1 MSASIKTVFLIDD
14 DPMSNMIHQSLLRK
28 HHWQATTVVFGNG
41 PAALQALQAAVAD
54 AVSSFPDVIL
64 LDMEMPAYDGW
75 DFLHEY
81 TGLPQR
87 FTDRCL
93 LYLLSSSINPNDIRQ
108 AQAYP
113 LVKAYLT
120 KPLTLANLNQIE
132 QDFQAFRA

>member
-28 HHWQATTVVFGNG
+28 HHWRATTVVFGNG
-41 PAALQALQAAVAD
+41 PTALQALQAAVPD
-54 AVSSFPDVIL
+54 AASCFPDVIL
-64 LDMEMPAYDGW
+64 PDMEMPAYDGW
-75 DFLHEY
+75 DFLHEFA
-81 TGLPQR
+81 GLPRR

-132 QDFQAFRA
+132 QDFQILRT

>member
-1 MSASIKTVFLIDD
+1 MSISIKTVFLVDD

-28 HHWQATTVVFGNG
+28 HHWRATAVVFGNG
-41 PAALQALQAAVAD
+41 PAALQALQAAVVND
-54 AVSSFPDVIL
+54 ASSFPDVIL

-81 TGLPQR
+81 ARLPQR

-120 KPLTLANLNQIE
+120 KPLTLASLNQIG
-132 QDFQAFRA
+132 QDFQVFHT